1 MPKIERR
8 EQAAE
13 DTTVRKEEET
23 QLEITLFSK
32 VPEIII
38 SLMETVEDTRVQE
51 AIGDPMGPTGELRKD
66 QEPQEEVK
74 CDQTNTLTV
83 K

>member
-1 MPKIERR
+1 MPKTEKK

-13 DTTVRKEEET
+13 DTTVKREEET
-23 QLEITLFSK
+23 QLEVTLFNK
-32 VPEIII
+32 VLEVII
-38 SLMETVEDTRVQE
+38 SLVETVEDTRVQE
-51 AIGDPMGPTGELRKD
+51 VIGDPMGPTGELHKD